1 MEGRLREPFR
11 LSGGEWLMSFTTRG
25 DAGKIYDML
34 KDADV
39 DVEIRK
45 HNPKR
50 SKDANAMCWAMILLK
65 LQIKKHNPKR
75 SKDANSMCWA
85 MCSDIGNALRP
96 PLPKEEVYRRAI
108 REVGEYEPLPIRADA
123 VETFQ
128 RRWAAKGTGWF
139 AEVIDDSKLPGYKLV
154 FAYYG
159 SSTYDSATM
168 GRLIDFLVDDARQ
181 MGLNIPASKEQEE
194 ALKAWGAKA

>member
-11 LSGGEWLMSFTTRG
+11 LSGGEWLMSFTTRE

-50 SKDANAMCWAMILLK
+50 SKDANAMCWAM
-65 LQIKKHNPKR
+65 
-75 SKDANSMCWA
+75 
-85 MCSDIGNALRP
+85 CSDIGNALRP
-96 PLPKEEVYRRAI
+96 PVPKEEVYRRAI

-181 MGLNIPASKEQEE
+181 MGLSIPASKEQEE

>member
-1 MEGRLREPFR
+1 MEGRLRE
-11 LSGGEWLMSFTTRG
+11 LLWLAGGEWVVSFITRENPNKLFN
-25 DAGKIYDML
+25 DL

-39 DVEIRK
+39 DVQIKK

-50 SKDANAMCWAMILLK
+50 SKDANAMCWAMC
-65 LQIKKHNPKR
+65 H
-75 SKDANSMCWA
+75 
-85 MCSDIGNALRP
+85 DIGKALRP
-96 PLPKEEVYRRAI
+96 PLPKEEVYRKAI
-108 REVGEYEPLPIRADA
+108 REVGEYEPLPIREDA

-181 MGLNIPASKEQEE
+181 MGLSIPASKEQEE
-194 ALKAWGAKA
+194 ALKAWGARASCRTNENAS

>member
-1 MEGRLREPFR
+1 MEGRLREPLR
-11 LSGGEWLMSFTTRG
+11 LSGGGWLVTFTTG
-25 DAGKIYDML
+25 ADAGKLYDRL

-39 DVEIRK
+39 EIEIRK

-50 SKDANAMCWAMILLK
+50 SRDANA
-65 LQIKKHNPKR
+65 
-75 SKDANSMCWA
+75 MCWA

-96 PLPKEEVYRRAI
+96 PVPKEEVYRRAI
-108 REVGEYEPLPIRADA
+108 REVGEYEPLPIREDA
-123 VETFQ
+123 VETFR

-168 GRLIDFLVDDARQ
+168 ARLIDFLVDDARQ
-181 MGLNIPASKEQEE
+181 MGLRIPASKEQEE
-194 ALKAWGAKA
+194 ALKAWGAKASCKTNGSAL